1 MSRVFK
7 NNSSKQ
13 VVVMQVWN
21 IEMIGESWWWLQGIH
36 LTIFMFVCLKIFMI
50 KTNDLIVYIARRVV
64 EPRF

>member
-1 MSRVFK
+1 MMSRVFK

-36 LTIFMFVCLKIFMI
+36 
-50 KTNDLIVYIARRVV
+50 
-64 EPRF
+64 